1 MLRWKPFNR
10 YISTGIFEKEGD
22 RSKMENVD
30 LKRFNSTRE
39 LPVLF
44 TEYKYKKAKKLLQES
59 HNCGTDRQESV
70 KNVIWRILIVK
81 LHRVETTNIVID
93 TTPRVEFQL
102 RRYDWVT
109 PGVTRERRQCVSL
122 HHRWIASSNDSQTRI
137 HLKCIGQLQMR
148 ADGLQWN
155 TRLLA

>member
-30 LKRFNSTRE
+30 LKPFNSTRE

-70 KNVIWRILIVK
+70 KNVI
-81 LHRVETTNIVID
+81 
-93 TTPRVEFQL
+93 
-102 RRYDWVT
+102 
-109 PGVTRERRQCVSL
+109 
-122 HHRWIASSNDSQTRI
+122 
-137 HLKCIGQLQMR
+137 
-148 ADGLQWN
+148 
-155 TRLLA
+155 